1 MKTKL
6 FSTSHAASPL
16 SFEAHGWHHRKPKLG
31 FTLVEMLVSMAIL
44 GMIVLLMG
52 RIFADGSSAYKQGMK
67 SSDQNLNGRVI
78 MDYIAREL
86 RQAITDENLVMRV
99 SKSPDDPYGTGLN
112 DWISF
117 ASLGGGGFEG
127 EKKREVELLRY
138 YVKRY
143 EANIGG
149 VDVQTYALMRGIN
162 TDEDIINKAYKDP
175 GWARDKGEAQQMARN
190 LSGFA
195 IKIYADENGDGEI
208 ECVRDIGEEYQS
220 DELPAYAD
228 IYMGLLGDS
237 DLVEATI
244 SQDPDL
250 IANKEMIFMKRVYFR
265 NRMGYNTAYGRDL
278 WNQ

>member
-1 MKTKL
+1 
-6 FSTSHAASPL
+6 
-16 SFEAHGWHHRKPKLG
+16 
-31 FTLVEMLVSMAIL
+31 MAIL

-78 MDYIAREL
+78 MDFIAREL
-86 RQAITDENLVMRV
+86 RQAIADENLVIRI
-99 SKSPDDPYGTGLN
+99 SKSPDNADPYGTGLN

-127 EKKREVELLRY
+127 NKTREVELIRY

-143 EANIGG
+143 VADIGG

-162 TDEDIINKAYKDP
+162 TDEGIINEAYRNK
-175 GWARDKGEAQQMARN
+175 GWAKEKGSAQQMARN
-190 LSGFA
+190 ISGFA
-195 IKIYADENGDGEI
+195 IKVYADENGDGDI
-208 ECVRDIGEEYQS
+208 ECVRDIGEDYES

-244 SQDPDL
+244 SQDSDF

-265 NRMGYNTAYGRDL
+265 NRMGYNSDYGRDL
-278 WNQ
+278 WQQE